1 MDQNTLY
8 RDIAGRCDGDI
19 YLGVVGP
26 VRTGKST
33 FIKRFMEL
41 LVLPNLQD
49 PGARDR
55 AVDALPQSGAGRTIM
70 TTQPRFVPDENA
82 AKVRLRD
89 GAEAR
94 VRLVDCVGYLIPGV
108 LGLSEGDQAR
118 MVRTPW
124 FDHDI
129 PFEEAAE
136 LGTRK
141 VIREHATIGAVVTT
155 DGSVADIPRSAY
167 EEAEARVVSELKA
180 LGKPFVVVL
189 NAKNPADGE
198 TVKLRDAL
206 SERYGV
212 PVMAV
217 NAQTMG
223 QEELNGLLSGL
234 LFEFPIREV
243 RVQTPAWLT
252 ALAEDHWLG
261 KSVLDSVRQ
270 AAGQMRRV
278 RDHEALRAALD
289 ANEYVE
295 SALPV
300 KINLNDGTMEYR
312 LDLKDGLFYRVLG
325 EACGENIDGEAHLF
339 ELMRQLVSA
348 RRAYDKVAQAL
359 DEARR
364 TGYGVVPPAMDEL
377 ALQPPELVRQGPNTS
392 VRLRA
397 SAPSLQLVRTDVRAE
412 VTPFAGSESQSRA
425 LADSLAE
432 QLRQGDEAVWDTE
445 IFGKTLGDL
454 VREGMNGKLDNLPE
468 DARVKLREALEKII
482 NEGGGG
488 MICIM
493 L

>member
-41 LVLPNLQD
+41 LVLPGLRQD
-49 PGARDR
+49 GARER
-55 AVDALPQSGAGRTIM
+55 ATDAMPQSGAGRTIM
-70 TTQPRFVPDENA
+70 TTQPRFVPDEAA
-82 AKVRLRD
+82 AKIQLKD

-108 LGLSEGDQAR
+108 LGLSEGEEAR

-141 VIREHATIGAVVTT
+141 VIAEHATIGALVTT
-155 DGSVADIPRSAY
+155 DGSVVDLPRSAY
-167 EEAEARVVSELKA
+167 EAAEARVVAELKA
-180 LGKPFVVVL
+180 LGKPFIVIL
-189 NAKNPADGE
+189 NVKNPADPDAA
-198 TVKLRDAL
+198 KLQSAL
-206 SERYGV
+206 AERYGV
-212 PVMAV
+212 PVRAV
-217 NAQTMG
+217 NAQSMSM
-223 QEELNGLLSGL
+223 EDLNGLLSDL
-234 LFEFPIREV
+234 LFEFPIREI

-261 KSVLDSVRQ
+261 QSVLDSVRQ
-270 AAGQMRRV
+270 AVQGMRRV
-278 RDHEALRAALD
+278 RDHEALKAALD

-295 SALPV
+295 DALPV
-300 KINLNDGTMEYR
+300 RINLNDGTLEYR
-312 LDLKDGLFYRVLG
+312 LNLKDGLFYRVLG

-339 ELMRQLVSA
+339 TLMRQLVA
-348 RRAYDKVAQAL
+348 AKKEYDKVAEAL
-359 DEARR
+359 EVARR
-364 TGYGVVPPAMDEL
+364 TGYGMVPPRMDEL
-377 ALQPPELVRQGPNTS
+377 TLQPPELVKQGPNYS
-392 VRLRA
+392 VKLKA
-397 SAPSLQLVRTDVRAE
+397 SAPSLQLVRADIRTE
-412 VTPFAGSESQSRA
+412 VTPFAGSESQSQA
-425 LADSLAE
+425 LAGTLSGQLAA
-432 QLRQGDEAVWDTE
+432 GDEALWDTE
-445 IFGKTLGDL
+445 IFGQTLGDL

-468 DARVKLREALEKII
+468 DARGKLREALEKIL

>member
-41 LVLPNLQD
+41 LVLPNIQEA
-49 PGARDR
+49 GARER
-55 AVDALPQSGAGRTIM
+55 ATDALPQSGAGRTIM
-70 TTQPRFVPDENA
+70 TTQPRFVPDEA
-82 AKVRLRD
+82 AAQVKLRD

-108 LGLSEGDQAR
+108 LGLSEGEEAR

-141 VIREHATIGAVVTT
+141 VIAEHATIGAVVTT
-155 DGSVADIPRSAY
+155 DGSVVDLPRSAY
-167 EEAEARVVSELKA
+167 EAAEARVVTELKA
-180 LGKPFVVVL
+180 LGKPFIVVL
-189 NAKNPADGE
+189 NVKNPSDPEA
-198 TVKLRDAL
+198 VKLQGAL
-206 SERYGV
+206 AEQYGV
-212 PVMAV
+212 PVRAV
-217 NAQTMG
+217 NAQSMSL
-223 QEELNGLLSGL
+223 EDLNGLLTAL
-234 LFEFPIREV
+234 LFEFPLREV

-252 ALAEDHWLG
+252 ALSDDHWLG
-261 KSVLDSVRQ
+261 QSVLESVRR
-270 AAGQMRRV
+270 AAEGMARV
-278 RDHEALRAALD
+278 RDHEALKAALD

-295 SALPV
+295 DALPTR
-300 KINLNDGTMEYR
+300 INLNDGTLEYR
-312 LDLKDGLFYRVLG
+312 LNLKDGLFYRVLG
-325 EACGENIDGEAHLF
+325 EACGETIDGEAHLF
-339 ELMRQLVSA
+339 ALMRQLVA
-348 RRAYDKVAQAL
+348 AKKAYDKVSEAVDA
-359 DEARR
+359 ARR
-364 TGYGVVPPAMDEL
+364 TGYGTVPPAMDEL
-377 ALQPPELVRQGPNTS
+377 ALEPPELVKQGPNYS
-392 VRLRA
+392 VRLKA
-397 SAPSLQLVRTDVRAE
+397 SAPSLQLVRTDIRAE
-412 VTPFAGSESQSRA
+412 VTPFAGSESQSKA
-425 LADSLAE
+425 LAATLSE
-432 QLRQGDEAVWDTE
+432 QMAAGDEALWGTE

-468 DARVKLREALEKII
+468 DARGKLREALEKIL